1 MLDDTSANNLTN
13 RKLGE
18 LSDLVSQ
25 FNVSGV
31 SVQIN
36 YCSAPVRVTYLN
48 YDSFFKW
55 LSNRAKGNT
64 AYMVVDMGYAKCQR
78 WPV

>member
-1 MLDDTSANNLTN
+1 LAN

-31 SVQIN
+31 SAQLN
-36 YCSAPVRVTYLN
+36 YRNAPVRVTYLN

-55 LSNRAKGNT
+55 LSNRTG
-64 AYMVVDMGYAKCQR
+64 AYRRTMIVDMVTQNVSVARLEQA
-78 WPV
+78 